1 MDMPNVR
8 DRAAYRQEERMWF
21 LERLDESVRMLYRR
35 DMLLNVREQYR
46 KALSMKLMSDSEYM
60 MSEFTKAMLSRETFF
75 LILGLM
81 VPTVAV
87 ALNELEG
94 VGRIM
99 TITGVAIIVLALRG
113 LYVLLTL
120 NRKHKLTDYTKFR
133 TYMEQNRDEVER
145 ELAQDED
152 MIRALNAQIAD
163 ERQCIIPAAYH
174 DVAGELLYIAKSG
187 LASDMQTAISTYEHQ
202 RDMDEIKGALGDIQ
216 AQNEQIRQDI
226 WNAERDQNVF
236 NTLLMLHL
244 MTRK

>member
-1 MDMPNVR
+1 MDMPDVR
-8 DRAAYRQEERMWF
+8 AYAAYRQEERMWF
-21 LERLDESVRMLYRR
+21 LERLNESVRMLYRR

-46 KALSMKLMSDSEYM
+46 KALSIKLMSDSEYM

-87 ALNELEG
+87 AFNELAG
-94 VGRIM
+94 AGRVM
-99 TITGVAIIVLALRG
+99 TIAGVAIIVLALRG

-120 NRKHKLTDYTKFR
+120 DRKHKLTDYAKFR
-133 TYMEQNRDEVER
+133 TYMEQNRAEVER
-145 ELAQDED
+145 ELAQSED

-174 DVAGELLYIAKSG
+174 DAAGELLYIARSG